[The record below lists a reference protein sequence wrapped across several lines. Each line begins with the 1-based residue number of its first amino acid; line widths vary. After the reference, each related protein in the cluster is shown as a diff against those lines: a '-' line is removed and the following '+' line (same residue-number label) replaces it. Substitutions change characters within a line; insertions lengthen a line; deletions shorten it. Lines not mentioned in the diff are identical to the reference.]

1 MSELTLTK
9 TRLFEGTWE
18 GALRYSDSSGP
29 EPVVTVTYLGKPV
42 ADVSI
47 TPTEDDLSWRLRVPI
62 PPESLSDGV
71 QTILISDHATG
82 VLLQS
87 ISFISGEALADDLRA
102 EIDLLRAEL
111 DMLKRAFRRHCVE
124 TS

>member
-18 GALRYSDSSGP
+18 GALKGDAGAEAP
-29 EPVVTVTYLGKPV
+29 TIDVTYLGEKV
-42 ADVSI
+42 DGVSI
-47 TPTEDDLSWRLRVPI
+47 ERAEEKGLWSLSFPI
-62 PPESLSDGV
+62 PRESLSDGV
-71 QTILISDHATG
+71 QTIVVSDGATG
-82 VLLQS
+82 ERLETL
-87 ISFISGEALADDLRA
+87 SFIAGEALADDLRA

-124 TS
+124 TM